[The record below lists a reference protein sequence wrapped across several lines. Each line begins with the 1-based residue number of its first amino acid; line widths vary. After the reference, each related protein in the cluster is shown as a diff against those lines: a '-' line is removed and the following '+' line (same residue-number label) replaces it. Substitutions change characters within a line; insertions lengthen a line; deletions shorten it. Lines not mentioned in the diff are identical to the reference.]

1 MIKASNMTRQT
12 PFDHAR
18 YPDGGLTSDIAGMYQ
33 ENARQNV
40 NCFDTCLWERF
51 WWQIDQI

>member
-51 WWQIDQI
+51 WWQI